1 MNCVQHKPGK
11 RSAPRERPRP
21 RGRKGDEHFQIS
33 QLGKILQI
41 ETWLMMTVAVSIT
54 ILDVPV
60 HDVTTEETLALIE
73 QFVRDGV
80 PRQICTVN
88 PEFIML
94 AQKDVEFKQILDR
107 SVLNLPDGIGVVWAA
122 KRLGHPVRERVAGS
136 DLVGLIADRAQQT
149 GWRIFLLGA
158 AEGVAAQAAIKLK
171 ECYPQASLVGAY
183 AGSPRMEDEVEI
195 AARIRSAGATVLLV
209 AYGAPKQDKWIAR
222 NLERTGVSV
231 AMGIGGSLDFIVGT
245 QKRAPRWM
253 QRVGLEWLYRLIREP
268 WRWRRQ
274 LALPKF
280 VWAVLFVKRRA

>member
-1 MNCVQHKPGK
+1 MP
-11 RSAPRERPRP
+11 P
-21 RGRKGDEHFQIS
+21 IS
-33 QLGKILQI
+33 NIQLPTSISILG
-41 ETWLMMTVAVSIT
+41 
-54 ILDVPV
+54 VPI
-60 HDVTTEETLALIE
+60 HDVTTEETLTLID
-73 QFVRDGV
+73 QFVRDAV

-94 AQKDVEFKQILDR
+94 AQKDKEFKQILDR
-107 SVLNLPDGIGVVWAA
+107 SALNLPDGIGVLWAA

-136 DLVGLIADRAQQT
+136 DLVGLIANRAQTT

-158 AEGVAAQAAIKLK
+158 AEGVAEQAAIKLRAR
-171 ECYPQASLVGAY
+171 YPQTNIVGTV
-183 AGSPRMEDEVEI
+183 AGSPRPEDEAKI
-195 AARIRSAGATVLLV
+195 AAQIRSSGANVLLV

-222 NLERTGVSV
+222 NLEHTGVPV

-280 VWAVLFVKRRA
+280 VWAVLRTK